1 LGVGANGTV
10 LTADS
15 AETTGLKWAA
25 ASSGALTKIITQQ
38 ITASAGFNLDD
49 IFTSTYTNYFIT
61 ITDCSGSGSADL
73 QIQFR
78 YGATTQVNTHYKYGR
93 LIWGSG
99 ASVTGAEIS
108 STFIRASDNINESN
122 CTLYISQVG
131 NTSVKPYFQ
140 LNEVDLINIVATA
153 SWGLVNEAQTYT
165 GLRFT
170 ASSGNVTALVT
181 VYGYQE

>member
-1 LGVGANGTV
+1 
-10 LTADS
+10 
-15 AETTGLKWAA
+15 LKWAA

-61 ITDCSGSGSADL
+61 ITDCSGDGSADL
-73 QIQFR
+73 QVQFR
-78 YGATTQVNTHYKYGR
+78 YGATTQVNTVYKYGR

-99 ASVTGAEIS
+99 SSVTGAEIS
-108 STFIRASDNINESN
+108 STLIRASDNIDKSN

-140 LNEVDLINIVATA
+140 LNEVDIVNIVATA

>member
-1 LGVGANGTV
+1 VG
-10 LTADS
+10 
-15 AETTGLKWAA
+15 
-25 ASSGALTKIITQQ
+25 
-38 ITASAGFNLDD
+38 
-49 IFTSTYTNYFIT
+49 
-61 ITDCSGSGSADL
+61 C
-73 QIQFR
+73 
-78 YGATTQVNTHYKYGR
+78 GATTQVNTHYKYGR